1 MVVARRLSLRRLA
14 GALLLGGCMQ
24 AALALPASATE
35 PGAGTEP
42 PARPGAMAEIIGRS
56 LRLLVVLPAPGD
68 RFDALAER
76 FLGDP
81 ALAWQLGPPGGS
93 PEPGEPL
100 VLPLVNPNPAGISP
114 QGMQSVP
121 VLSYHR
127 LTERGAGL
135 AVAGTQFQAQLQT
148 LLAEG
153 WRFQRGAAL
162 AAFLRGE
169 QGLPERSLLL
179 SLDGSDASLYERAFP
194 VLQALQLPAM
204 LFLSVESVGQPGQL
218 SWEQVRQ
225 MTASGLVTLQSGGL
239 NRLSPL
245 EQMPGEDA
253 RALRRRLEAQ
263 VQLSRRRIEQLEGQ
277 QPPVQAFAPP
287 FGRIG
292 EALLQTLQRN
302 DFALGFSALPGSN
315 PAVAPPLLLRRIV
328 VPGHWNEQE
337 LLRRLQHLTPLT
349 LAAPL
354 TP

>member
-1 MVVARRLSLRRLA
+1 MVVARRLSLQRLA

-24 AALALPASATE
+24 AALAQPAGAAE
-35 PGAGTEP
+35 PGTSTEP
-42 PARPGAMAEIIGRS
+42 PPRPGAMAEVIGRS
-56 LRLLVVLPAPGD
+56 LRLLVLLPAPGD

-81 ALAWQLGPPGGS
+81 ALAWRLGPQGAS

-100 VLPLVNPNPAGISP
+100 VLPLVNPNPAGISL

-127 LTERGAGL
+127 LAEQGAGL
-135 AVAGTQFQAQLQT
+135 AVAGPQFQAHLQA
-148 LLAEG
+148 LLAAG
-153 WRFQRGAAL
+153 WHFQPGAAL

-179 SLDGSDASLYERAFP
+179 SLDGSDASLFERAFP
-194 VLQALQLPAM
+194 VLQALQLPAT
-204 LFLSVESVGQPGQL
+204 LFLSVEAVGQPGQL

-225 MTASGLVTLQSGGL
+225 MLASGLVTLQSGGL
-239 NRLSPL
+239 DRLSPL
-245 EQMPGEDA
+245 EPMPGEDA

-263 VQLSRRRIEQLEGQ
+263 VQLSRRRIEQLQGRQ
-277 QPPVQAFAPP
+277 APVQAFAPP

-302 DFALGFSALPGSN
+302 DFELGFSALPGSN
-315 PAVAPPLLLRRIV
+315 PAFAPPLLLRRLV
-328 VPGHWNEQE
+328 VPGHWDEQE
-337 LLRRLQHLTPLT
+337 LLRRLQAVTPLM
-349 LAAPL
+349 PQ